1 MKNKIN
7 IFSDK
12 KINFFLTE
20 LFSDYELTLMNLSEV
35 EENLDNSSKNIIVL
49 NDIEGKKFINF
60 NKLGDNFLIL
70 SYLKNKN
77 LNINNKL
84 IKTPMPINYIKN
96 TIENFLENF
105 KIRFHD
111 ITIVN
116 EILTNV
122 KNNSFCYLTKIES
135 EILSHL
141 VIEKESSKKYIQE
154 HILNIKSTIQTN
166 SLESHLT
173 RIRKKMNQIKTSVK
187 IKSKSEKL
195 IINI

>member
-70 SYLKNKN
+70 SDLKNKN

-122 KNNSFCYLTKIES
+122 KNNSFCYLTKVES